1 MKLLFFG
8 DVVGRSGR
16 EVVVSHTPQLRKD
29 LNIDFVIANGENAAG
44 GFGITKKICGE
55 FFDAGVDVI
64 TLGNHAWDQRE
75 VFTFIDNEDRLLRPC
90 NYPSGTP
97 GRGVG
102 IYEVSGDRRV
112 MVIQVMGRVFMD
124 PLDDPFARIEEELA
138 PVQLGREVDA
148 IVVDLHGEATSEKNA
163 LGYFVDGRAS
173 MAVGTHSHVPTA
185 DARILPG
192 GTAYQ
197 TDLGMCGDY
206 DSIIGMEKEE
216 PLNRFVRK
224 IPGGRFTPAL
234 GSATLCGVLV
244 ETDDGGGF
252 ATAIQPIRIG
262 GHLSPAYPNS

>member
-1 MKLLFFG
+1 MKLLFVG

-16 EVVVSHTPQLRKD
+16 KAVCEHVPALRER
-29 LNIDFVIANGENAAG
+29 LNVDFVIANGENAAG
-44 GFGITKKICGE
+44 GFGITPKICDE

-64 TLGNHAWDQRE
+64 TTGNHVWDRKE
-75 VFTFIDNEDRLLRPC
+75 IFTFIDNEERLLRPC

-102 IYEVSGDRRV
+102 LYELPGDRKV
-112 MVIQVMGRVFMD
+112 VVIQVMGRVFMD
-124 PLDDPFARIEEELA
+124 PLDDPFSRIDDELA
-138 PVQLGREVDA
+138 PLRLGREADA
-148 IVVDLHGEATSEKNA
+148 IVVDVHGEATSEKNA
-163 LGYFVDGRAS
+163 MGHYVDGRAS

-185 DARILPG
+185 DARILSG

-216 PLNRFVRK
+216 PINRFVNK

-234 GSATLCGVLV
+234 GNATLCGVCV
-244 ETDDGGGF
+244 ETDDSSGF
-252 ATAIQPIRIG
+252 ATSIAPIRIG
-262 GHLSPAYPNS
+262 GHLIPAGPA